1 MNSIT
6 ALQCLDFL
14 RIVNINPIH
23 LFFLMQYNFSCALF
37 RICMTSCKS
46 EGRHKGNVE
55 APFREEMLLLLIG
68 CDGHT
73 SGFFCQSETFQSKF
87 HYWTSPRGGGRCHMG
102 NSQAAVTWLV
112 FARLSRREEGFR
124 RQVCVR
130 RKAAVLFSCS
140 PSTS

>member
-1 MNSIT
+1 
-6 ALQCLDFL
+6 
-14 RIVNINPIH
+14 
-23 LFFLMQYNFSCALF
+23 MQYNFSCALF

-87 HYWTSPRGGGRCHMG
+87 HYWTSPRGEGGGGRCHMG

-130 RKAAVLFSCS
+130 RKAAVLFHAALQQVETVSRIKEEPLCPNS
-140 PSTS
+140 RLWKSLP